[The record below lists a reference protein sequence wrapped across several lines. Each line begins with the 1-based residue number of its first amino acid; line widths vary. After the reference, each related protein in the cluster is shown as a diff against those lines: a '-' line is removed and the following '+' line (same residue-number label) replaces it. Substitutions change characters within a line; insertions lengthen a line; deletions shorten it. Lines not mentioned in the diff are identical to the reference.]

1 MAYSKK
7 TWQDAEVITKEALN
21 NMEGGIEA
29 AALKT
34 DLDAKA
40 KKVAGAVN
48 VDSVKEAAAAQPTQ
62 AEFKAVVDA
71 IKALATKVNAMN
83 A

>member
-7 TWQDAEVITKEALN
+7 TWADAELITKEALN
-21 NMEGGIEA
+21 NMESGIEA

-34 DLDAKA
+34 DLAGKA
-40 KKVAGAVN
+40 KKVAGAVTITATN
-48 VDSVKEAAAAQPTQ
+48 AVAAPTQ
-62 AEFKAVVDA
+62 AEFNKVVTDLEA
-71 IKALATKVNAMN
+71 IKAKLDAMN

>member
-7 TWQDAEVITKEALN
+7 TWQDAELITAAALN

-34 DLDAKA
+34 DLAGKA
-40 KKVAGAVN
+40 KKVEGAVTITAAN
-48 VDSVKEAAAAQPTQ
+48 AAATQPTQ
-62 AEFKAVVDA
+62 AEFNKVVADLKT
-71 IKALATKVNAMN
+71 IKAKLDAMN

>member
-7 TWQDAEVITKEALN
+7 TWADSELITKEALN
-21 NMEGGIEA
+21 NMESGIEA

-34 DLDAKA
+34 DLAAKA
-40 KKVAGAVN
+40 KKVEGVVN
-48 VDSVKEAAAAQPTQ
+48 ITAANAAAAQPTQ
-62 AEFKAVVDA
+62 AEFNKVIVDLKA
-71 IKALATKVNAMN
+71 IKAKLDAMN

>member
-7 TWQDAEVITKEALN
+7 TWADSELITKEALN
-21 NMEGGIEA
+21 NMESGIEA

-34 DLDAKA
+34 DLAAKA
-40 KKVAGAVN
+40 KKVEGVVN
-48 VDSVKEAAAAQPTQ
+48 ITAANAAAAQPTQ
-62 AEFKAVVDA
+62 AEFNKVIADLKA
-71 IKALATKVNAMN
+71 IKAKLDAMN

>member
-7 TWQDAEVITKEALN
+7 TWADSELITKEALN
-21 NMEGGIEA
+21 NMESGIEA

-34 DLDAKA
+34 DLAAKA
-40 KKVAGAVN
+40 KKVAGAVTIT
-48 VDSVKEAAAAQPTQ
+48 AANAVAAPTQ
-62 AEFKAVVDA
+62 AEFNKVVADLNA
-71 IKALATKVNAMN
+71 IKAKLDAMN

>member
-7 TWQDAEVITKEALN
+7 TWADSELITKEALN
-21 NMEGGIEA
+21 NMESGIEA

-34 DLDAKA
+34 DLAAKA
-40 KKVAGAVN
+40 KKVEGAVAITAAN
-48 VDSVKEAAAAQPTQ
+48 AAAAQPTQ
-62 AEFKAVVDA
+62 AEFNKVIVDLKA
-71 IKALATKVNAMN
+71 IKAKLDAMN

>member
-7 TWQDAEVITKEALN
+7 TWADSELITKEALN
-21 NMEGGIEA
+21 NMESGIEA

-34 DLDAKA
+34 DLAAKA
-40 KKVAGAVN
+40 KKVEGAVTITAVN
-48 VDSVKEAAAAQPTQ
+48 AAAAQPTQ
-62 AEFKAVVDA
+62 AEFNKVIVDLKA
-71 IKALATKVNAMN
+71 IKAKLDAMN

>member
-7 TWQDAEVITKEALN
+7 TWADSEVITKEALN
-21 NMEGGIEA
+21 NIEGGIEA

-34 DLDAKA
+34 DLAGKA
-40 KKVAGAVN
+40 IKIAGPLNITAGN
-48 VDSVKEAAAAQPTQ
+48 AAAAQPTQ
-62 AEFKAVVDA
+62 AEFNKVVADLKA
-71 IKALATKVNAMN
+71 IKAKLDAMN

>member
-7 TWQDAEVITKEALN
+7 TWADSELITKEALN
-21 NMEGGIEA
+21 NMESGIEA

-34 DLDAKA
+34 DLAGKA
-40 KKVAGAVN
+40 KKVEGAVTIT
-48 VDSVKEAAAAQPTQ
+48 AANAVAAPTQ
-62 AEFKAVVDA
+62 AEFNKVVADLNA
-71 IKALATKVNAMN
+71 IKAKLDAMN

>member
-7 TWQDAEVITKEALN
+7 TWADSELITKEALN
-21 NMEGGIEA
+21 NMESGIEA

-34 DLDAKA
+34 DLAGKA
-40 KKVAGAVN
+40 KKVEGAVTIT
-48 VDSVKEAAAAQPTQ
+48 AANAVAAPTQ
-62 AEFKAVVDA
+62 AEFNKVITDLNA
-71 IKALATKVNAMN
+71 IKAKLDAMN